1 MALTHHDD
9 DLPFP
14 DGIGQNKLLGVSGES
29 ISLGTAALLM
39 MGLTKR
45 IITHTPPVVTGNG
58 GPAVIRL
65 QAISKPSASGH
76 IRHAVELPMMLDAS
90 CERQYDAQEMTH
102 ADAQEHGFTSPE
114 ALRRELRIK
123 PGEARTLYSYPVAI
137 TPTEEISI
145 DHERYGTHLN
155 RIQDALHDAWTNG
168 KNGQSSK
175 RHKAGQDGGNRDKT
189 IQRAL
194 DYFSTQS
201 PPAQREGLH
210 RIAPYWAMDEPAR
223 KQWLTHKG
231 NALLAENPDISMDT
245 LRHHQLPSEQ
255 RVTRL
260 LQGELEPK
268 KERVRRDRGENV
280 KLTEGDGWVLTV
292 AKGPNVARQGHPD
305 ASNDAVEPTKAGKK
319 PSLEERIARKARKA
333 ARSDLAK
340 AEDTWAKR
348 TMRDGLD
355 EAGQPKG
362 KAR

>member
-1 MALTHHDD
+1 MPLTHHDD

-39 MGLTKR
+39 MGLTGR
-45 IITHTPPVVTGNG
+45 IITHTPPVVSGNG

-90 CERQYDAQEMTH
+90 CERQYDAQQLTH

-123 PGEARTLYSYPVAI
+123 PGEARTLYSYPVAM
-137 TPTEEISI
+137 TPMDEISI
-145 DHERYGTHLN
+145 DHERYGAHLN

-168 KNGQSSK
+168 KNGAASK
-175 RHKAGQDGGNRDKT
+175 RDKAALHGGNRDKT

-194 DYFSTQS
+194 DFFSTQS
-201 PPAQREGLH
+201 PAGQREALH
-210 RIAPYWAMDEPAR
+210 RIAPYWAMDDDAR

-231 NALLAENPDISMDT
+231 NALLAENPDISMEA
-245 LRHHQLPSEQ
+245 LRHHQLPSDL
-255 RVTRL
+255 RAKRM
-260 LQGELEPK
+260 LQGEPEPK
-268 KERVRRDRGENV
+268 KPRVRRDRGENV
-280 KLTEGDGWVLTV
+280 KRTEGDGWVLTV
-292 AKGPNVARQGHPD
+292 AKGPKAERQGHPH
-305 ASNDAVEPTKAGKK
+305 ASNDAEALPRPAPK
-319 PSLEERIARKARKA
+319 PSLEERLARKERKA
-333 ARSDLAK
+333 TRSGLAK
-340 AEDTWAKR
+340 ANDKWAKR

-355 EAGQPKG
+355 EAGHPEG